1 MPRQQLNEITAW
13 VDGSNVY
20 GSNQERADAL
30 RTLDG
35 TGKLKTSDGNMLP
48 FNVDG
53 LPNAGGSGPNLF
65 LAGDVRANEQLG
77 LTAMHTL
84 FVREHNRL
92 AEKIGAQ
99 RSNWDGD
106 RIYEKA
112 RQLVGAQIQVITY
125 NEFLPALLGKRA
137 MRKNIGKYRG
147 YRSNTNAGI
156 ANMFST
162 GAYRFGHSAI
172 SVLLKR
178 VEADGSES
186 PFGHLELRNA
196 FFRPD
201 RLNSEGGIEPILRG
215 LSTQAMQAVDAQ
227 VVDELRNFLFGDPNA
242 GGLDLAAL
250 NIQRGRDHGLPSYN
264 DTREANGFGRATDWS
279 DITSNTDMQERL
291 YLTYS
296 SVDDVDLW
304 VNGLFE
310 DAQRGSHLGPLFTK
324 LVSQQFKYLRDGD
337 RYWYRNKLTPV
348 EVYLVEATSLAKVIR
363 RNTEIGMELRNN
375 IFKAQDLRPLL
386 TEVEVRG
393 KRRSPFGRP
402 RGITISK
409 RVRKTSRKASSDN
422 RRRRR
427 R

>member
-137 MRKNIGKYRG
+137 MRKNI
-147 YRSNTNAGI
+147 
-156 ANMFST
+156 
-162 GAYRFGHSAI
+162 
-172 SVLLKR
+172 
-178 VEADGSES
+178 
-186 PFGHLELRNA
+186 
-196 FFRPD
+196 
-201 RLNSEGGIEPILRG
+201 
-215 LSTQAMQAVDAQ
+215 
-227 VVDELRNFLFGDPNA
+227 
-242 GGLDLAAL
+242 
-250 NIQRGRDHGLPSYN
+250 
-264 DTREANGFGRATDWS
+264 
-279 DITSNTDMQERL
+279 
-291 YLTYS
+291 
-296 SVDDVDLW
+296 
-304 VNGLFE
+304 
-310 DAQRGSHLGPLFTK
+310 
-324 LVSQQFKYLRDGD
+324 
-337 RYWYRNKLTPV
+337 
-348 EVYLVEATSLAKVIR
+348 
-363 RNTEIGMELRNN
+363 
-375 IFKAQDLRPLL
+375 
-386 TEVEVRG
+386 
-393 KRRSPFGRP
+393 
-402 RGITISK
+402 
-409 RVRKTSRKASSDN
+409 
-422 RRRRR
+422 
-427 R
+427 